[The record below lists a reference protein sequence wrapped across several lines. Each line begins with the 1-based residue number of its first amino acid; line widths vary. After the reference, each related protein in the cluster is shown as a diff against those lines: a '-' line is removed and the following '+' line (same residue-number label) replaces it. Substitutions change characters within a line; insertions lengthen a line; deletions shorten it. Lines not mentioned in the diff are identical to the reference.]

1 VMIHRAP
8 FGSMERFLSIF
19 IEHTGGQFPLWLTPD
34 QFGLLPIS
42 DRFNDYAREVKRQ
55 LAEADI
61 RGFVDDRA
69 EKVGRKIRDAEVG
82 KIPVMLIIGE
92 NEVEEQTV
100 SVRVRGEGDLG
111 SMSIPDFI
119 QTFRGW
125 TAAEQESGVAFGSA
139 DADSKEEN

>member
-1 VMIHRAP
+1 
-8 FGSMERFLSIF
+8 MERFLSIF

-42 DRFNDYAREVKRQ
+42 DRFNDYAREVKQQ

-61 RGFVDDRA
+61 RGFVDDRS

-92 NEVEEQTV
+92 QEVEDGTV

-111 SMSIPDFI
+111 SMSIETFI
-119 QTFRGW
+119 ETFRGW
-125 TAAEQESGVAFGSA
+125 ANTEQETGVAFGSVTSEE
-139 DADSKEEN
+139 DSNA